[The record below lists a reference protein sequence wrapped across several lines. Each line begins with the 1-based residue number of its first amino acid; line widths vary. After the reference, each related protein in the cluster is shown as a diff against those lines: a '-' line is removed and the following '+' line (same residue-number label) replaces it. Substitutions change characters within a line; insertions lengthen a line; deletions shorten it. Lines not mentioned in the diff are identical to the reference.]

1 MQITVSKLLKIGGL
15 LTFAVVIIFS
25 YTCFSKSDKAIKVI
39 YLVPILKWRSH
50 NLVLN
55 DTNQTRGTSIES
67 LHNVSDQV
75 TVTQCTGNYEQVK
88 PVIDSKGNSHEQGSH
103 GHILIYSNYEEQTN
117 GARNLWQLQMW
128 AKTLKMRVI
137 EPFAVNSMFGVIGAL
152 PNYTQ
157 ALRFSDYYDIDKWN
171 KKAHHHG
178 GSSLVQWEE
187 FLSNCSRKVIV
198 LYTLLRETEKPIVV
212 TYGKDDV
219 KKYKPGKYEQIAT
232 KDMQWL
238 KQNFSIIRVVNFI
251 RNAYIEYPMSLE
263 ELNSYVFGDYSPT
276 EVTLVIVNWFGM
288 STEVW
293 RIQLKKSIN
302 CYFLN
307 SMNVDFH
314 LSRHSPE
321 LSPSMR
327 VLRAYKNYISQYIGN
342 HKYIGVIFRTHCV
355 LRYELPEADFSLKS
369 QYLLDCSKQLK
380 HTLDKVRNKWEI
392 FMAYDLGTLGSD
404 GYYSP
409 DDKRLFPLREQIF
422 SDVFNGSIQMKQRE
436 EMLINAAGGIS
447 DRGFI
452 ALLEKTI
459 ATHADCIILL
469 GKISSFVESSASVY
483 FSLHPS
489 NACAVSI
496 CSENFSN
503 DNNTEFTTTDI
514 PNKFLST

>member
-1 MQITVSKLLKIGGL
+1 MEVTS
-15 LTFAVVIIFS
+15 
-25 YTCFSKSDKAIKVI
+25 I
-39 YLVPILKWRSH
+39 YLVPTLKSKSH
-50 NLVLN
+50 SLVSN
-55 DTNQTRGTSIES
+55 DTNETRGTS
-67 LHNVSDQV
+67 LLYNDSDQV
-75 TVTQCTGNYEQVK
+75 TVTQSTGNVEQVK

-117 GARNLWQLQMW
+117 GARNLWQLQVW

-171 KKAHHHG
+171 KKAHYHG

-187 FLSNCSRKVIV
+187 FLSNGSRKVIV
-198 LYTLLRETEKPIVV
+198 LYTLLRQTAAKPVVV

-219 KKYKPGKYEQIAT
+219 KKYKPGKYEEIAT

-238 KQNFSIIRVVNFI
+238 NQNFNIVRVVNFI
-251 RNAYIEYPMSLE
+251 RNVRKGYPMSLE

-288 STEVW
+288 GTTVW

-302 CYFLN
+302 SSFLN
-307 SMNVDFH
+307 SVNVDFH
-314 LSRHSPE
+314 HSQHSPE

-327 VLRAYKNYISQYIGN
+327 VLRAYKNYVSQYIGN
-342 HKYIGVIFRTHCV
+342 HKYIGIIFRTHCV
-355 LRYELPEADFSLKS
+355 LYYYKFPRAAFSVKS
-369 QYLLDCSKQLK
+369 QYLLNCSKQLK

-404 GYYSP
+404 GYFSP

-422 SDVFNGSIQMKQRE
+422 IDVFNGSIQMKQRE

-452 ALLEKTI
+452 AVLEKTI
-459 ATHADCIILL
+459 ATRADCIILL
-469 GKISSFVESSASVY
+469 GKISSFVDSSASVY

-496 CSENFSN
+496 CSEKFSN
-503 DNNTEFTTTDI
+503 DNRTEFTTTDI
-514 PNKFLST
+514 PDKFLPT

>member
-1 MQITVSKLLKIGGL
+1 MQSRVVTLLKIGGL
-15 LTFAVVIIFS
+15 LTFVVVITFGYI
-25 YTCFSKSDKAIKVI
+25 CFSRSDKAVTSIN
-39 YLVPILKWRSH
+39 LVPILKLRSH

-55 DTNQTRGTSIES
+55 DTNQTRDTSMGS
-67 LHNVSDQV
+67 LYNVSDQV
-75 TVTQCTGNYEQVK
+75 TVTRSTGNVEQVK
-88 PVIDSKGNSHEQGSH
+88 PVVDSKGNSHEQGSH

-128 AKTLKMRVI
+128 ANMLKMRVT

-152 PNYTQ
+152 PNYAQ

-171 KKAHHHG
+171 KMAHHHG

-198 LYTLLRETEKPIVV
+198 LYTLLRETKKPIVV

-219 KKYKPGKYEQIAT
+219 KKYKPVKYEQIAT

-238 KQNFSIIRVVNFI
+238 KQNFNIVRVVNFI
-251 RNAYIEYPMSLE
+251 RNAKKEYPMSLE

-288 STEVW
+288 STDIW
-293 RIQLKKSIN
+293 RIQLKTSIN
-302 CYFLN
+302 SSFLN
-307 SMNVDFH
+307 SVNVDFH
-314 LSRHSPE
+314 HSRHSPE
-321 LSPSMR
+321 LSPSTR
-327 VLRAYKNYISQYIGN
+327 VLRAYENYVSQYIGV
-342 HKYIGVIFRTHCV
+342 HKYVGIIFRTHCV
-355 LRYELPEADFSLKS
+355 LRYELIGDPFSLKS
-369 QYLLDCSKQLK
+369 QYLLNCSKQLK
-380 HTLDKVRNKWEI
+380 HTLDKVRSKWEI

-404 GYYSP
+404 GYFSP
-409 DDKRLFPLREQIF
+409 NDKRLFPLRDQIF
-422 SDVFNGSIQMKQRE
+422 SDVFNGSIQTKQRK

-469 GKISSFVESSASVY
+469 GRFSSFVESSASVY

-496 CSENFSN
+496 CSEEFSN
-503 DNNTEFTTTDI
+503 ANRTEFTTTDI
-514 PNKFLST
+514 PDKFLST